1 MQLLGITG
9 WSGSGKT
16 TLLTALI
23 PLLAARGRGV
33 STVKH
38 AHHDF
43 DLDQPGKDSWR
54 HRAAGAH
61 EVMIATSRR
70 WALLHENPGEE
81 PDLAELLARL
91 APVDLV
97 LIEGFKA
104 SPHPKIEVHR
114 PSLGKPP
121 IWPGRPDIVAV
132 LEVDD
137 DWAAALE
144 GLAEQFPHQLI
155 RPRPDNFGI
164 AVLSRWPLVD
174 PQVVAFS
181 ETGFPS
187 IIATV
192 RRESGD
198 FRFIATHP
206 YPPFNGRAT
215 EALLVHLAGVA
226 EVVESSPVPCIVAG
240 DLNATP
246 WSRPFRELLAR
257 SGLVDTAV
265 GHGVQPTWHAHLPA
279 PRIPIDHVL
288 VPPAAVVL
296 RREVGPDIGSD
307 HFPVE
312 AELILPA
319 APASPR
325 PRER

>member
-121 IWPGRPDIVAV
+121 IWTGRPDIVAV
-132 LEVDD
+132 AADVALQHCEVPQLALSNPGAVA
-137 DWAAALE
+137 DWITAY
-144 GLAEQFPHQLI
+144 F
-155 RPRPDNFGI
+155 
-164 AVLSRWPLVD
+164 W
-174 PQVVAFS
+174 
-181 ETGFPS
+181 T
-187 IIATV
+187 
-192 RRESGD
+192 
-198 FRFIATHP
+198 
-206 YPPFNGRAT
+206 
-215 EALLVHLAGVA
+215 
-226 EVVESSPVPCIVAG
+226 
-240 DLNATP
+240 
-246 WSRPFRELLAR
+246 
-257 SGLVDTAV
+257 DTQA
-265 GHGVQPTWHAHLPA
+265 
-279 PRIPIDHVL
+279 
-288 VPPAAVVL
+288 
-296 RREVGPDIGSD
+296 
-307 HFPVE
+307 
-312 AELILPA
+312 
-319 APASPR
+319 
-325 PRER
+325 